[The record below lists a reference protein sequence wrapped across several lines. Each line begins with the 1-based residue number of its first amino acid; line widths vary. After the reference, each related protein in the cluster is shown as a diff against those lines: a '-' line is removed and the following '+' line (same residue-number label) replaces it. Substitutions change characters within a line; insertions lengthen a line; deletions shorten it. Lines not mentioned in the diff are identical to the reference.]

1 MMDNLRALAVCLALG
16 LLQMLWLGAWLWQPA
31 GQPPGWLR
39 LAGAVLLAATALA
52 WGIGAARLQRLLLWR
67 RRRSVRPS
75 RELQAERR
83 RISGDLHDGVGAL
96 LVHAMALL
104 EPRDPRERQ
113 VQVLLEQA
121 LLDMRL
127 MVDSMDA
134 MDDLLP
140 VRLARLRHRL
150 QPVLDRR
157 GMAMHWHMDDLQA
170 GSGGTAPGLPQGLR
184 AQHLVA
190 IAQEA
195 VSNVLQ
201 HAQARSL
208 WLVLA
213 ALPADGRAS
222 PAATWELRIE
232 DDGIGMAQPSG
243 AVPGNVPGMPP
254 RQGMG
259 LPGMQRRA
267 LAMGATLQVCAREG
281 GGTSVRVRW

>member
-1 MMDNLRALAVCLALG
+1 MMENLRALAVCLALG
-16 LLQMLWLGAWLWQPA
+16 LLQMLWLGAWLWQAA
-31 GQPPGWLR
+31 GQPPWWQR
-39 LAGAVLLAATALA
+39 LAAALLLAATALA
-52 WGIGAARLQRLLLWR
+52 WGIGAARLRRLLLWR

-157 GMAMHWHMDDLQA
+157 GMAIYWSMDDLEA
-170 GSGGTAPGLPQGLR
+170 DGGTAPGLPQGMQ

-213 ALPADGRAS
+213 ALPADGRPRN
-222 PAATWELRIE
+222 PAHPAPTWELRIE
-232 DDGIGMAQPSG
+232 DDGIGMAPPSG
-243 AVPGNVPGMPP
+243 GAATPP
-254 RQGMG
+254 RQGLG
-259 LPGMQRRA
+259 LQGMQRRA
-267 LAMGATLQVCAREG
+267 LAMGATLQVRAREG